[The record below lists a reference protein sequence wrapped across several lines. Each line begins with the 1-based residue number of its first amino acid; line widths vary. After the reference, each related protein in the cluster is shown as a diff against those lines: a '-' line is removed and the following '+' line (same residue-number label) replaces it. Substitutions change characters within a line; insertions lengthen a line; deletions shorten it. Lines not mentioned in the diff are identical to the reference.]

1 MKVLTAA
8 IARSI
13 EHNGEIVDVD
23 LSDLLTAAETS
34 EYHTAANEWD
44 LQAFRDFRRDL
55 VENIIMDAFGVE
67 ADTEI
72 AKKGVVW
79 EMRGNNEGEEYR
91 VHIRLDH

>member
-13 EHNGEIVDVD
+13 EHNEIVDVD
-23 LSDLLTAAETS
+23 LSDLLTS
-34 EYHTAANEWD
+34 EQTDEYRTAANEWD
-44 LQAFRDFRRDL
+44 LQAFRDFRRDM
-55 VENIIMDAFGVE
+55 VETIIMDAFGVE

>member
-13 EHNGEIVDVD
+13 KHVEIVDVD
-23 LSDLLTAAETS
+23 LSDLLTS
-34 EYHTAANEWD
+34 EQTTEYNTAAAEWD

-55 VENIIMDAFGVE
+55 VETIIMDAFGVE

-79 EMRGNNEGEEYR
+79 EMRGTDDEGEEYR

>member
-13 EHNGEIVDVD
+13 EHNEIVDVD
-23 LSDLLTAAETS
+23 LSDLLTSEQTAE
-34 EYHTAANEWD
+34 YRTAANEWD
-44 LQAFRDFRRDL
+44 MQAFRDFRRDL
-55 VENIIMDAFGVE
+55 VETIIMDAFGVSD
-67 ADTEI
+67 AEI

>member
-23 LSDLLTAAETS
+23 LSDLLTS
-34 EYHTAANEWD
+34 EQTTEYNTAAAEWD

-55 VENIIMDAFGVE
+55 VETIIMDTFGVS
-67 ADTEI
+67 DTEI

-79 EMRGNNEGEEYR
+79 EMRGFDDEGEEYR

>member
-23 LSDLLTAAETS
+23 LSDLLTSGQTS
-34 EYHTAANEWD
+34 EYRTAAAEWD
-44 LQAFRDFRRDL
+44 MQAFRDYRRDL
-55 VENIIMDAFGVE
+55 VETIVMDTFGLD

-72 AKKGVVW
+72 AKKGTTW